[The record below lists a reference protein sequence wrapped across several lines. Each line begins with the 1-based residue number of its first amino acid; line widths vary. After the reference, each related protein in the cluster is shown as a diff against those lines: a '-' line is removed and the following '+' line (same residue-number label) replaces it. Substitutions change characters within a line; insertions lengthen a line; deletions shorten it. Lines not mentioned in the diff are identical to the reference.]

1 MRYLRLK
8 DKNKTKDNVKKIQN
22 DELLP
27 ENISQVI
34 EEKVGIQIRR
44 QILEFE
50 GPIPHP
56 SILKGY
62 NDIDDGFA
70 DRIIKMAEEQQKHRI
85 ELENKVIDS
94 KKSDSRLGM
103 VLGFIIAFM
112 TVVIG
117 GFLIYKD
124 KNAEGFSLII
134 TSIGSLAA
142 CFLYATNSNKKE
154 REEKEKNN

>member
-1 MRYLRLK
+1 MK

>member
-1 MRYLRLK
+1 MKPKKQYP
-8 DKNKTKDNVKKIQN
+8 KNNAKTTTKISVQK
-22 DELLP
+22 E
-27 ENISQVI
+27 Q
-34 EEKVGIQIRR
+34 IQMY
-44 QILEFE
+44 E

-56 SILKGY
+56 DMLQKY
-62 NDIDDGFA
+62 DDIFPGFA
-70 DRIIKMAEEQQKHRI
+70 DRIIQMTEKQVEHRR

-94 KKSDSRLGM
+94 KISDSRLGM